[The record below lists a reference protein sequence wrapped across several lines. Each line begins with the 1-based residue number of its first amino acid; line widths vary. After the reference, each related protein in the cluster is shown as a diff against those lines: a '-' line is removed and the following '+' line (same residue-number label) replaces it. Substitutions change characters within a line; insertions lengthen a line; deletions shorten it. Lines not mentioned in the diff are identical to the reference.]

1 LFLYSVRLLEELTER
16 GLYKSEERYEVRDTV
31 IIPHKGKECTG
42 EILCCLGE
50 VEEGVAENLKM
61 IIRKASTEE
70 ESSAKTRNIRRKEIF
85 DTVKNV

>member
-50 VEEGVAENLKM
+50 VEEGG
-61 IIRKASTEE
+61 
-70 ESSAKTRNIRRKEIF
+70 
-85 DTVKNV
+85 